1 MVVAGLC
8 RVLARRGVRVAPFK
22 AQNMSNNSA
31 VTIEGGE
38 IGRAQAMQARAAGL
52 APSVRFNPIL
62 LKPGGDRTSQLVVRG
77 QVSGTVAA
85 GDYFTRRTQ
94 LASVVA
100 DELAA
105 LRSEFD
111 VVICEGAGSPAEI
124 NLRAT
129 DVANMGLARAADL
142 PVVVVGDIDRGGLL
156 AHLYGTVA
164 VLEPADQKLIA
175 GFLVNKF
182 RGDPALLEPG
192 LRQLESLTGRLTYGV
207 IPYSDDLWLDAED
220 SLSVTAR
227 GQLGRPTV
235 PRGHDALVVA
245 AIRLPRISNST
256 DVEALACEPG
266 VRVQWVDTAAEL
278 AGADVVVL
286 AGSKATVSDLT
297 WLRERGLADA
307 ATAHVRSGR
316 AVLGV
321 CGGFQMLCTTIV
333 DTVESGAGRV
343 PGLGLLDADIEFDAD
358 KTLKHWD
365 TPLYGYE
372 IHHGRVV
379 RSAERDWLGV
389 GIRAGQVYGTHWH
402 GLMDNDA
409 VRRAWLTEVAAAC
422 GKHGFVVADDVN
434 VGARRDAQLDVMAD
448 LIAAHTD
455 IDAVL
460 KLAESGAPVRP
471 IIASTVGE

>member
-1 MVVAGLC
+1 
-8 RVLARRGVRVAPFK
+8 
-22 AQNMSNNSA
+22 
-31 VTIEGGE
+31 
-38 IGRAQAMQARAAGL
+38 
-52 APSVRFNPIL
+52 
-62 LKPGGDRTSQLVVRG
+62 
-77 QVSGTVAA
+77 
-85 GDYFTRRTQ
+85 
-94 LASVVA
+94 
-100 DELAA
+100 
-105 LRSEFD
+105 
-111 VVICEGAGSPAEI
+111 
-124 NLRAT
+124 
-129 DVANMGLARAADL
+129 
-142 PVVVVGDIDRGGLL
+142 
-156 AHLYGTVA
+156 
-164 VLEPADQKLIA
+164 
-175 GFLVNKF
+175 
-182 RGDPALLEPG
+182 
-192 LRQLESLTGRLTYGV
+192 
-207 IPYSDDLWLDAED
+207 
-220 SLSVTAR
+220 
-227 GQLGRPTV
+227 
-235 PRGHDALVVA
+235 
-245 AIRLPRISNST
+245 
-256 DVEALACEPG
+256 
-266 VRVQWVDTAAEL
+266 
-278 AGADVVVL
+278 
-286 AGSKATVSDLT
+286 
-297 WLRERGLADA
+297 
-307 ATAHVRSGR
+307 
-316 AVLGV
+316 
-321 CGGFQMLCTTIV
+321 MLCTTIV